1 MPPWTSQWIASLKD
15 MPLWI
20 SQWIASLKRAFS
32 WGNSPLEKIRADWV
46 SPNPKTPWLAGRLF
60 ELTRDSANE
69 LSVDD
74 RTWSDLEFDRLFS
87 LADSTRSPLGS
98 QCLYR
103 RLRTYVGDE
112 SALEGEYEIYVKLAN
127 EAHLRETIQLAT
139 SLLQNDS
146 NALICDALFGREPR
160 QPLWAPLIFLFSGL
174 SLLSCVVAIFV
185 HSVAWVFAALV
196 SCNVILLF
204 FGNYRFHDV
213 YSTAGRIGNMIGV
226 AVRLSRIESS
236 VRFSQIETLR
246 HLLSDN
252 IEIKRAFRWFLLKRD
267 ETLLGSLAF
276 YLQLLFLVDLAAG
289 AIAIARMRRLR
300 RPLQAIFEAIGSV
313 EATVSVASWISR
325 VPTHCHPKISGE
337 PRIEIVDGYHP
348 MISGAVTNSIC
359 LAARSA
365 LIVGSNMAGK
375 TTFIKMIGT
384 NIVLGRTLGIC
395 FASSAVI
402 PRSPVMASIR
412 SEHSIESGKSHF
424 FSEIE
429 RILLFLKTAE
439 ESGRGVFLIDE
450 LFRGTNTPERIAA
463 AKAVLEEMAR
473 HAQVLATTHDV
484 ELQAHLQQQYSIYH
498 FTENPDL
505 AEVFDY
511 KLRAGIS
518 HARNAIK
525 LLERIGFSE
534 SIIREAQRLLDE
546 NRLSDGGP

>member
-1 MPPWTSQWIASLKD
+1 VSADLPYLD

-32 WGNSPLEKIRADWV
+32 WRNSQLEDIRADWV

-60 ELTRDSANE
+60 ELTRQTADE
-69 LSVDD
+69 LTMDD

-103 RLRTYVGDE
+103 RLRTYVADE
-112 SALEGEYEIYVKLAN
+112 SALEGEYEVYRILAKD
-127 EAHLRETIQLAT
+127 APLREAIQLAT

-146 NALICDALFGREPR
+146 NALICDPLFGQEPR
-160 QPLWAPLIFLFSGL
+160 QPRWAPLIFLFSGL
-174 SLLSCVVAIFV
+174 SILSCVVAVFV
-185 HSVAWVFAALV
+185 HPVAWAFAAIVL
-196 SCNVILLF
+196 CNVILLF

-213 YSTAGRIGNMIGV
+213 YSTAARIGNMIGV
-226 AVRLSRIESS
+226 AVRLSRIHCS
-236 VRFSQIETLR
+236 VPFSQIETLR
-246 HLLSDN
+246 DLLRN
-252 IEIKRAFRWFLLKRD
+252 NVEIRRAFRWFLLKRD
-267 ETLLGSLAF
+267 ESLLGSMVF
-276 YLQLLFLVDLAAG
+276 YLQLLFLADLVAG
-289 AIAIARMRRLR
+289 AIAIARMQRLR
-300 RPLQAIFEAIGSV
+300 RPLQAIFEAIGSLD
-313 EATVSVASWISR
+313 ATVSVASWISR
-325 VPTHCHPKISGE
+325 VPAHCYPKIVGE
-337 PRIEIVDGYHP
+337 PRIEIEDGYHP
-348 MISGAVTNSIC
+348 ILSGAVTNSIC

-384 NIVLGRTLGIC
+384 NIVLGRTLGVC

-402 PRSPVMASIR
+402 PRAPVMTSIR
-412 SEHSIESGKSHF
+412 LEQSIESGKSHF

-429 RILLFLKTAE
+429 RILLFLRTAE
-439 ESGRGVFLIDE
+439 ETGHGVFLIDE

-484 ELQAHLQQQYSIYH
+484 ELQAHLEQQFSIYH

-518 HARNAIK
+518 RARNAIA
-525 LLERIGFSE
+525 LLERIGLSK
-534 SIIREAQRLLDE
+534 SIICEARRFLDE
-546 NRLSDGGP
+546 NEVGP

>member
-1 MPPWTSQWIASLKD
+1 

-20 SQWIASLKRAFS
+20 SQWITSLKHAYS
-32 WGNSPLEKIRADWV
+32 WNNSPLERIRADWA
-46 SPNPKTPWLAGRLF
+46 SPIPKTPWLAGRLF
-60 ELTRDSANE
+60 ELTRKTTNE
-69 LSVDD
+69 LTMDD

-103 RLRTYVGDE
+103 RLRTYVADE
-112 SALEGEYEIYVKLAN
+112 LALAGEYENYRILAN
-127 EAHLRETIQLAT
+127 DAPLRESIQLAA

-146 NALICDALFGREPR
+146 NALICDALFGQEPR
-160 QPLWAPLIFLFSGL
+160 QPLWAPLIFLSSGL
-174 SLLSCVVAIFV
+174 SILSCVVAIFV
-185 HSVAWVFAALV
+185 HPVAWAFAALV
-196 SCNVILLF
+196 LCNVVFLF
-204 FGNYRFHDV
+204 FGSHRFHDV
-213 YSTAGRIGNMIGV
+213 YSTAARIGTMVGV
-226 AVRLSRIESS
+226 AVRLSRIQSAAS
-236 VRFSQIETLR
+236 LSQIAELR
-246 HLLSDN
+246 DLLQHN
-252 IEIKRAFRWFLLKRD
+252 VEIRRAFRWFLVKRD
-267 ETLLGSLAF
+267 ESLVGSMVF

-289 AIAIARMRRLR
+289 AIAIARMQRLR
-300 RPLQAIFEAIGSV
+300 RPLQALFVAVGSLD
-313 EATVSVASWISR
+313 ATVSVASWIR
-325 VPTHCHPKISGE
+325 RLPGHCFPKICGE
-337 PRIEIVDGYHP
+337 QRIEIQDGYHP
-348 MISGAVTNSIC
+348 VLSDAVTNSIS
-359 LAARSA
+359 LAGRSA

-384 NIVLGRTLGIC
+384 NIVLGRTLGVC

-402 PRSPVMASIR
+402 PRSPVMTSIR
-412 SEHSIESGKSHF
+412 LEHSIESGKSHF

-429 RILLFLKTAE
+429 RILLFLRNAKEA
-439 ESGRGVFLIDE
+439 GRGVFLIDE

-484 ELQAHLQQQYSIYH
+484 ELQAHLEQQYSIYH

-505 AEVFDY
+505 PEVFDY

-534 SIIREAQRLLDE
+534 SIIREARRLLDE
-546 NRLSDGGP
+546 N

>member
-1 MPPWTSQWIASLKD
+1 MLVNLPYLD

-20 SQWIASLKRAFS
+20 AQWITSLKRAFS
-32 WGNSPLEKIRADWV
+32 WGNSPLEKIRADWA

-60 ELTRDSANE
+60 ELTRETSNE
-69 LSVDD
+69 LTMDD
-74 RTWSDLEFDRLFS
+74 RTWSDLEFDKLFS

-103 RLRTYVGDE
+103 RLRTYARDE
-112 SALEGEYEIYVKLAN
+112 SALEGEYEIYRGLVN
-127 EAHLRETIQLAT
+127 EAPLREEIQLAT

-146 NALICDALFGREPR
+146 NALICDALFGQEPR
-160 QPLWAPLIFLFSGL
+160 QPRWAPLIFLFSGL
-174 SLLSCVVAIFV
+174 SILSCIVAIFV
-185 HSVAWVFAALV
+185 HPVAWAFAALV
-196 SCNVILLF
+196 LCNVVLLF

-213 YSTAGRIGNMIGV
+213 YSTAARIGNMIGV
-226 AVRLSRIESS
+226 AVRLSRIQTS
-236 VRFSQIETLR
+236 VRFSQIDTLR
-246 HLLSDN
+246 DLLRDDV
-252 IEIKRAFRWFLLKRD
+252 EIRRAFRWFLLKRD
-267 ETLLGSLAF
+267 ESLLGSLVF

-289 AIAIARMRRLR
+289 AIAIARMQRLR
-300 RPLQAIFEAIGSV
+300 RPLQAIFEAVGSLD
-313 EATVSVASWISR
+313 ATVSVASWISR
-325 VPTHCHPKISGE
+325 VPAHCFPKISGD
-337 PRIEIVDGYHP
+337 PRIEIEDGYHP
-348 MISGAVTNSIC
+348 ILSGAVTNSIC
-359 LAARSA
+359 LAGQSA

-384 NIVLGRTLGIC
+384 NIVLGRTLGVC

-402 PRSPVMASIR
+402 PRSPVMTSIR
-412 SEHSIESGKSHF
+412 LEHSIESGKSHF

-429 RILLFLKTAE
+429 RILLFLRTAE
-439 ESGRGVFLIDE
+439 ETGRGVFLIDE

-484 ELQAHLQQQYSIYH
+484 ELQGYLEQQFSIYH

-534 SIIREAQRLLDE
+534 KIVSEARRLLGD
-546 NRLSDGGP
+546 RSQA

>member
-1 MPPWTSQWIASLKD
+1 MLVNLPYLD

-20 SQWIASLKRAFS
+20 AQWITSLKRAFS
-32 WGNSPLEKIRADWV
+32 WGNSPLEKIRADWA
-46 SPNPKTPWLAGRLF
+46 SPNPKTPWLAGQLF
-60 ELTRDSANE
+60 ELTRETSNE
-69 LSVDD
+69 LTMDD
-74 RTWSDLEFDRLFS
+74 RTWSDLEFDKLFS

-103 RLRTYVGDE
+103 RLRTYARDE
-112 SALEGEYEIYVKLAN
+112 SALEGEYEIYRGLVN
-127 EAHLRETIQLAT
+127 EAPLREEIQLAT

-146 NALICDALFGREPR
+146 NALICDALFGQEPR
-160 QPLWAPLIFLFSGL
+160 QPRWAPLIFLFSGL
-174 SLLSCVVAIFV
+174 SILSCIVAIFV
-185 HSVAWVFAALV
+185 HPVAWAFAALV
-196 SCNVILLF
+196 LCNVVLLF

-213 YSTAGRIGNMIGV
+213 YSTAARIGNMIGV
-226 AVRLSRIESS
+226 AVRLSRIQTS
-236 VRFSQIETLR
+236 VRFSQIDTLR
-246 HLLSDN
+246 DLLRDDV
-252 IEIKRAFRWFLLKRD
+252 EIRRAFRWFLLKRD
-267 ETLLGSLAF
+267 ESLLGSLVF

-289 AIAIARMRRLR
+289 AIAIARMQRLR
-300 RPLQAIFEAIGSV
+300 RPLQAIFEAVGSLD
-313 EATVSVASWISR
+313 ATVSVASWISR
-325 VPTHCHPKISGE
+325 VPAHCFPKISGD
-337 PRIEIVDGYHP
+337 PRIEIEDGYHP
-348 MISGAVTNSIC
+348 ILSGAVTNSIC
-359 LAARSA
+359 LAGQSA

-384 NIVLGRTLGIC
+384 NIVLGRTLGVC

-402 PRSPVMASIR
+402 PRSPVMTSIR
-412 SEHSIESGKSHF
+412 LEHSIESGKSHF

-429 RILLFLKTAE
+429 RILLFLRTAE
-439 ESGRGVFLIDE
+439 ETGRGVFLIDE

-484 ELQAHLQQQYSIYH
+484 ELQGYLEQQFSIYH

-534 SIIREAQRLLDE
+534 KIVSEARRLLGD
-546 NRLSDGGP
+546 RSQA